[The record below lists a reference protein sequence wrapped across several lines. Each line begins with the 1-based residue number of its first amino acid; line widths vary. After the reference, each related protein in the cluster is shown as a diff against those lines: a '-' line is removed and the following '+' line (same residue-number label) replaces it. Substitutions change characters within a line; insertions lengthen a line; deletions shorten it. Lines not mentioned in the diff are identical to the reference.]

1 MRREVWGRQYKRPI
15 EDIGFMPVTVYRDP
29 SSKASLAACG
39 KLRMLG
45 LRFVERPITESLAT
59 CEEMDLVKALWRAAK
74 RLPVIKV
81 GESEYYDY
89 YSALRRLSPMTIQRK
104 AAAQEG

>member
-1 MRREVWGRQYKRPI
+1 MNREVWGRQYKGPI
-15 EDIGFMPVTVYRDP
+15 KDLGFMPVTVYRDP

-45 LRFVERPITESLAT
+45 LRFVERPITESLT
-59 CEEMDLVKALWRAAK
+59 CGEEMDLVKALWRAAD
-74 RLPVIKV
+74 RLPVIRV
-81 GESEYYDY
+81 GDHEFYDY
-89 YSALRRLSPMTIQRK
+89 PSALRRLSPMTNQRK